1 LSLKV
6 RSPWKHGWQSCVGPL
21 PSQEW
26 AWRCSLFRSPS
37 WKTDAKQCA
46 GGWSKRSVLHL
57 TVIRKSAPC
66 ARQRKRYRLSFV
78 LRYSSFVISC
88 PCAWSLQQRKRAKMP
103 VCPTDK
109 MSVLLRLPRRRKQS
123 QGGVGFAHFRNL
135 FIENCLELGIWVL
148 GFPANL
154 CPVTPDP

>member
-1 LSLKV
+1 MSLKV

-78 LRYSSFVISC
+78 LRYWSFVISC
-88 PCAWSLQQRKRAKMP
+88 PCARGHCSKENGQRCPFPPLTRCLCYCGCRADENNPEIVWGLRIFGICSLKILWSL
-103 VCPTDK
+103 
-109 MSVLLRLPRRRKQS
+109 
-123 QGGVGFAHFRNL
+123 GF
-135 FIENCLELGIWVL
+135 
-148 GFPANL
+148 GFWDFPLTFAL
-154 CPVTPDP
+154 TT